1 MLLCTV
7 VMLPLSLTHTHRRA
21 EYFRQTRAAAVIQK
35 HVRCFIL
42 CRHYHRLRHATI
54 TIQACYRGRQGRR
67 EYTALL
73 RETKAVVLQ
82 RYLRGWLARRVYQC
96 SLRYIVKTQCC
107 VRRWLAQRELKRL
120 KIQARSVD
128 YLKKLNRGMENKII
142 ELQQK
147 LSKQVSCHDN
157 HIVVPFG
164 SLIPRCD
171 MELRPFFNV
180 VAITLQLRGLGQAH
194 HVL

>member
-1 MLLCTV
+1 MINIYH
-7 VMLPLSLTHTHRRA
+7 MILPPLPNTRTHIHRRA
-21 EYFRQTRAAAVIQK
+21 EYLRQTRAVTVIQK
-35 HVRCFIL
+35 YVRCFIL
-42 CRHYHRLRHATI
+42 CRHYQRLRHATI
-54 TIQACYRGRQGRR
+54 TVQACYRGRQGRR

-96 SLRYIVKTQCC
+96 SLRYIVKAQCC

-147 LSKQVSCHDN
+147 LSKQVGCHDN
-157 HIVVPFG
+157 YIIVPFG
-164 SLIPRCD
+164 GLIPRCG
-171 MELRPFFNV
+171 MEPRLFLLWTP
-180 VAITLQLRGLGQAH
+180 LGPKH
-194 HVL
+194 LS

>member
-1 MLLCTV
+1 MFLCTV
-7 VMLPLSLTHTHRRA
+7 SSLVISIYHVVLPSLPNTHTHTHIHRRA
-21 EYFRQTRAAAVIQK
+21 EYLRQTRAATVIQK

-42 CRHYHRLRHATI
+42 CQHYHRLRHATI

-147 LSKQVSCHDN
+147 LSKQVGCHDN
-157 HIVVPFG
+157 HIIVSFG
-164 SLIPRCD
+164 GLIPRCD
-171 MELRPFFNV
+171 MEPRLF
-180 VAITLQLRGLGQAH
+180 
-194 HVL
+194 